1 MPSPTT
7 FSAASNH
14 ATVAVGVSPAPDG
27 LQVFGVRGLP
37 DFRPGDDLVA
47 AIAGAAPWIVDGD
60 VLVIT
65 SKVLSKTEARLIP
78 SPADPEERDL
88 FRRQLIDA
96 ETVRLVAQIGK
107 TKIVQNH
114 LGLVAAAAGIDASNV
129 HADEIAL
136 LPTDPDGS
144 AAVLVQAFA
153 ARGVRI
159 GVVITDTQGR
169 AWRAGVTDV
178 AIGAAGIVVLDDH
191 RGGIDE
197 HGNHLVVTQVATG
210 DEMAAAADLVKGK
223 LSAVPVAVLRGL
235 NAAGGNT
242 HSGGGRELIRPTD
255 EDLFRLG
262 TDLALEQGRRFA
274 ATAGAIEST
283 FGEGLVDV
291 GTLQSCVEQTLSLVR
306 PSIGDGVEL
315 LMTQGDPQ
323 IVVATAVVS
332 PAAAD
337 AAAAETEA
345 AETEDS
351 VMPAT
356 ARAGAALQVLR
367 GLLAAEGIAAH
378 WLSPLPEIPM
388 LPAHRAVAAAI
399 EVRLPHPDT
408 PLAEIA
414 RAPHKNPVPHPHP
427 HP

>member
-7 FSAASNH
+7 DPGP
-14 ATVAVGVSPAPDG
+14 VVVGVSPAPDG
-27 LQVFGVRGLP
+27 LQVLGVLGLP

-47 AIAGAAPWIVDGD
+47 AIAGAAPWIIDGD

-65 SKVLSKTEARLIP
+65 SKVLSKTEGRLIP
-78 SPADPEERDL
+78 SPADPEERDD

-129 HADEIAL
+129 HANEIAL

-144 AAVLVQAFA
+144 AAELVRAFA
-153 ARGVRI
+153 DRGLRI

-178 AIGAAGIVVLDDH
+178 AIGAAGIAVLDDH

-223 LSAVPVAVLRGL
+223 LSAVPAAVLRGL
-235 NAAGGNT
+235 NATGSGT
-242 HSGGGRELIRPTD
+242 HSGGGRELIRPTE

-262 TDLALEQGRRFA
+262 TDLALEQGRLDA
-274 ATAGAIEST
+274 ATTAAIESA
-283 FGEGLVDV
+283 FGEGLVGV
-291 GTLQSCVEQTLSLVR
+291 ATLQRCIGQTLSLIG
-306 PSIGDGVEL
+306 PSIGDGVEM
-315 LMTQGDPQ
+315 LMTNGDRQ
-323 IVVATAVVS
+323 IVVATAEVPS
-332 PAAAD
+332 PVPDQASSAPA
-337 AAAAETEA
+337 
-345 AETEDS
+345 
-351 VMPAT
+351 VMQAPAK
-356 ARAGAALQVLR
+356 AGAALQVLR

-378 WLSPLPEIPM
+378 WLSPLPQIPR
-388 LPAHRAVAAAI
+388 LPARRAVVAAI
-399 EVRLPHPDT
+399 EVRLPHPST
-408 PLAEIA
+408 SLAEIA

>member
-1 MPSPTT
+1 MD
-7 FSAASNH
+7 H
-14 ATVAVGVSPAPDG
+14 ATRAVGVSPAPDG
-27 LQVFGVRGLP
+27 LQVFAVTGLP
-37 DFRPGDDLVA
+37 DFRPGDVLVA

-65 SKVLSKTEARLIP
+65 SKVLSKTEGRLIA

-88 FRRQLIDA
+88 FRRQLIDS

-129 HADEIAL
+129 HVDEIAL

-144 AAVLVQAFA
+144 AAALVHAFA
-153 ARGVRI
+153 DRGLRV

-178 AIGAAGIVVLDDH
+178 AIGAAGVAVLDDH
-191 RGGIDE
+191 RGGVDE

-235 NAAGGNT
+235 NAPGG
-242 HSGGGRELIRPTD
+242 HAHPGGGRELIRPTE

-262 TDLALEQGRRFA
+262 TDLALEQGRYFV
-274 ATAGAIEST
+274 ATNAAIEPP
-283 FGEGLVDV
+283 FGAGPVDV
-291 GTLQSCVEQTLSLVR
+291 GTVRRCVEQTLHFIR

-323 IVVATAVVS
+323 IVVATATVAND
-332 PAAAD
+332 PAN
-337 AAAAETEA
+337 
-345 AETEDS
+345 
-351 VMPAT
+351 VMPVT
-356 ARAGAALQVLR
+356 AKAGAALQVLR

-378 WLSPLPEIPM
+378 WISPLPQIPG
-388 LPAHRAVAAAI
+388 LPPQRALVAAI
-399 EVRLPHPDT
+399 EVRLPHPDSA
-408 PLAEIA
+408 LAEVA